1 MMLRNYASMT
11 SLTYHEKQIEYNMTA
26 MLLEIKK
33 AFPMDMNPSLS
44 DLKYVEF
51 VTSNAFNPPLL
62 GDLAESLKIKDK
74 VLDIELWRDLANGWC
89 PVDEKSALF
98 SKAVDTPRG
107 KMVQFTATASK
118 IAADGSYILPKEEE
132 KGRRCGTEFIFC
144 FGERLSTA
152 IGLMATQDPS
162 VEARF
167 NKICLEVF
175 NEQVLPEML
184 KLARIR
190 KGKDGIEYESAA
202 EILAVPFMHSENRAE
217 QSFYH
222 FHFDLLNVAMG
233 YDGELYS
240 LCTDEIGANASA
252 LDAIFMSHMKE
263 RLEQDEV
270 FNFAFEEVKHKDDL
284 ENEFLDD
291 FERKTVSFD
300 LPESVIPAN
309 VQEYRSVREKE
320 MVEALKKDG
329 KKGYEAEELARHATR
344 DDKTDKSPAELREK
358 WNEDFTKLGWT
369 VEQFQKDLQAY
380 KVKPKAKKQVPTDA
394 ILEDSFLRNHKEI
407 AFTEYQYKAHIHK
420 QLLPYMSSEEAQREA
435 TRIFEK
441 ECLLSLSKDQME
453 YFKPLLEDTLTD
465 ATERQSMQLKFMRE
479 ARFLHASTIER
490 DKYISESLLAR
501 KDETKFAFPKSELEK
516 FVLEYEKNN
525 STADRPFKFA
535 KGQREAVLMIGSD
548 LGAVCNVAGRA
559 GAGKSTLLKAA
570 REFYTERGFQ
580 VFGTSTSSTATE
592 GLAKDTG
599 MKQGDFYNTTK
610 MLKLLEEGKLRFT
623 EKTILF
629 WDEAGMADT
638 KTFYEIIKH
647 INQAGARLVLVG
659 EREQLQPVGAGG
671 NFRILNEQFT
681 TTPVNQINRQVD
693 QWQREM
699 VEAFATGQAEVAMKT
714 LYEKGKIAIT
724 KKEDE
729 RLEKIVDDYLTA
741 KETTYTGFVRFIIKD
756 KSGQEVAVDLSTLT
770 YHEPIKN
777 QEGKEQEFRIKTY
790 SHQELL
796 DMATSSKGYDKR
808 AIKKALEQHLGIGI
822 KGIAKIEDNLVRTEK
837 EVAIPQKLILAATNN
852 DIDMLNEKVRQKMKE
867 KGMLPSDDVMV
878 MGKDNEERG
887 FAIGDRVIFTKNQ
900 KSDDATSQKLLNAQ
914 TGRVAEFILGR
925 DKQPKAMKLV
935 MDDGREAVLDLGK
948 KHNLKH
954 AYATSVHKSQG
965 QTKTASF
972 YWVSA
977 NTNSLH
983 HAYVACSRHRKNMT
997 MYLSEDMVAKVE
1009 SKMEGKEPT
1018 EQMKQV
1024 AHWVA
1029 KQKNLDL
1036 PSETLNSF
1044 TETRAWL
1051 NEHYAKVDGGLSA
1064 EAHVLDRF
1072 ASIHMAMSKTN
1083 YKKTSHDYEVLDG
1096 KAQVTYEAIRANRS
1110 EQIANYKK
1118 QAVMPPDAIKARLA
1132 QRQATELAMKR
1143 KHAEEQAKQLQE
1155 ALTKGQAKP
1164 KVRTLRK

>member
-1 MMLRNYASMT
+1 MMLRNYASMN
-11 SLTYHEKQIEYNMTA
+11 SLTYHEKQINYNMTA
-26 MLLEIKK
+26 MLLEIQK
-33 AFPMDMNPSLS
+33 AFPHDQNPSLS
-44 DLKYVEF
+44 DPKYADF
-51 VTSNAFNPPLL
+51 VRNNAFNAPML
-62 GDLAESLKIKDK
+62 GDLAETLNLKHK
-74 VLDIELWRDLANGWC
+74 VLDTELWKDLANGWC
-89 PVDEKSALF
+89 PVDEKSELY
-98 SKAVDTPRG
+98 SKAIDTPRG
-107 KMVQFTATASK
+107 KMVQFTATSTK
-118 IAADGSYILPKEEE
+118 IAEDGTYVLPKTEE

-162 VEARF
+162 VEVEF
-167 NKICLEVF
+167 NKVCLKVF
-175 NEQVLPEML
+175 NERVLPEML

-190 KGKDGIEYESAA
+190 KGKDGVDYECAS

-217 QSFYH
+217 QAFYH
-222 FHFDLLNVAMG
+222 FHFDLLNVALG

-252 LDAIFMSHMKE
+252 LDAIFMSAVKE
-263 RLEQDEV
+263 ELEQSPKFGFV
-270 FNFAFEEVKHKDDL
+270 FEEVKHKDDL
-284 ENEFLDD
+284 ENDFLDD
-291 FERKTVSFD
+291 TERKTVSFD

-309 VQEYRSVREKE
+309 VQEYRTVREKE

-344 DDKTDKSPAELREK
+344 DDKTDKSPAELRAK
-358 WNEDFTKLGWT
+358 WDEDFKNLGWT
-369 VEQFQKDLQAY
+369 VEQFKRDLQTY
-380 KVKPKAKKQVPTDA
+380 KNKPKAMRQQPTDE

-420 QLLPYMSSEEAQREA
+420 QLLPYMSSEDAQREA

-441 ECLLSLSKDQME
+441 DCLLSLSKDQME

-490 DKYISESLLAR
+490 DRYISESLLAR
-501 KDETKFAFPKSELEK
+501 KDETASAFDRAEVEK
-516 FVLEYEKNN
+516 FILDFEKRK
-525 STADRPFKFA
+525 STEGKPFKFA
-535 KGQREAVLMIGSD
+535 KGQREAIIMGCCD
-548 LGAVCNVAGRA
+548 LGAVCNTAGRA
-559 GAGKSTLLKAA
+559 GSGKSTLLEAV
-570 REFYTERGFQ
+570 REFYVSKGFH

-599 MKQGDFYNTTK
+599 MKDGDFYNTTK
-610 MLKLLEEGKLRFT
+610 LLKQLDEGKLVLT
-623 EKTILF
+623 AKSLLI

-638 KTFYEIIKH
+638 KTFYEVIKH
-647 INQAGARLVLVG
+647 VNKAGAKLHLVG
-659 EREQLQPVGAGG
+659 EKEQLQPVGAGG
-671 NFRILNEQFT
+671 NFKILNEQFT

-699 VEAFATGQAEVAMKT
+699 VEAFASGHAEVAMKT
-714 LYEKGKIAIT
+714 LYEKGKIVIT
-724 KKEDE
+724 KKEEE
-729 RLEKIVDDYLTA
+729 RLSKIVEDYLDA
-741 KETTYTGFVRFIIKD
+741 KETVYSGTVRFTVMD
-756 KSGQEVAVDLSTLT
+756 KSGQAKTVDLSTLT
-770 YHEPIKN
+770 YHEPIKK
-777 QEGKEQEFRIKTY
+777 QDSTEPEYRIKTY
-790 SHQELL
+790 SNQELL
-796 DMATSSKGYDKR
+796 DMATSTKGYDKR
-808 AIKKALEQHLGIGI
+808 AIKKALEEHLGHPI
-822 KGIAKIEDNLVRTEK
+822 KGIAKVEDHLQRTQND
-837 EVAIPQKLILAATNN
+837 VSIPQKLILAATNN
-852 DIDMLNEKVRQKMKE
+852 DIDMLNETVRQKMKE
-867 KGMLPSDDVMV
+867 RGILPAADVMV

-887 FAIGDRVIFTKNQ
+887 FAVGDRVIFTKNQ
-900 KSDDATSQKLLNAQ
+900 KSDDATTHKMLNAQ

-925 DKQPKAMKLV
+925 DKQPKAMKLI
-935 MDDGREAVLDLGK
+935 MDDGREATLDLGK
-948 KHNLKH
+948 KHSLKH

-972 YWVSA
+972 YWVSG

-983 HAYVACSRHRKNMT
+983 HAYVACSRHRKNMS

-1024 AHWVA
+1024 AQWVA
-1029 KQKNLDL
+1029 KENKLDL

-1051 NEHYAKVDGGLSA
+1051 NQHYAKVDGGISA

-1083 YKKTSHDYEVLDG
+1083 YKKTSHDYQVLDG
-1096 KAQVTYEAIRANRS
+1096 KAKVTYEAIQASRS
-1110 EQIANYKK
+1110 EQIAKYKQK
-1118 QAVMPPDAIKARLA
+1118 APTPPDAIKARLA

-1143 KHAEEQAKQLQE
+1143 KQAEEQAKKLQE
-1155 ALTKGQAKP
+1155 TLSKNIKQNKKK
-1164 KVRTLRK
+1164 KVMK